1 MISAKLRSGFSNGG
15 LAKSGTQT
23 VATMAVFLLLSL
35 ISGVMTARLLGSSGR
50 GQIAAIVTIG
60 QTIGWAVSIG
70 CFQAIVFH
78 NSRSPAD
85 ARANVGT
92 WIAIAVPMG
101 LVGIVIGEL
110 IVGPLFKEQSAE
122 TVHLAR
128 LWILLIPLM
137 PISEALSGALVASR
151 DFAAANLLR
160 IMQQVI
166 TVSVYLVL
174 WLAGAFSVEAVMITQ
189 LIVVTSYLALLLVRT
204 HRRIGIHWPRRRL
217 ARSGLSYGFR
227 AQASNIGGQ
236 LNSRLDLF
244 IMPAFLVASQIGLY
258 AVAVSVS
265 ALIVSLAGSLT
276 MIVQP
281 VAASGG
287 PRSEW
292 QIAQM
297 FHATMLMGVL
307 LAIPVAVLAPWL
319 LEIVYSS
326 QFSGAAGALRLLAP
340 GAVLLAM
347 TNFVVSGLYGQN
359 RPATAGATQL
369 PGVAITLVG
378 LFLFL
383 RSGGIEAAALISS
396 ITYATSLIIAST
408 VYLNRAAIGWR
419 ELFDPRATASA
430 IAERVSTRFAN
441 GAEPS
446 SVPKA

>member
-1 MISAKLRSGFSNGG
+1 MIGRLRKGFTNGG

-23 VATMAVFLLLSL
+23 VATMAMFLVLSL

-50 GQIAAIVTIG
+50 GEIAAIVTIG

-78 NSRSPAD
+78 NSRNPDDS
-85 ARANVGT
+85 RANIGT

-101 LVGIVIGEL
+101 VIGVIAGEL
-110 IVGPLFKEQSAE
+110 IVGPLFREQSAQ

-151 DFAAANLLR
+151 DFAAANALR
-160 IMQQVI
+160 LMQQVI
-166 TVSVYLVL
+166 TVAVYLLL
-174 WLAGAFSVEAVMITQ
+174 WIADAFSVETVMLTQ
-189 LIVVTSYLALLLVRT
+189 LIVITSYLGLLLLRT

-236 LNSRLDLF
+236 LNARLDLF

-287 PRSEW
+287 SRSS
-292 QIAQM
+292 AQVAKM
-297 FHATMLMGVL
+297 FHATMLMGIM
-307 LAIPVAVLAPWL
+307 LAIPVALLAPWL
-319 LEIVYSS
+319 LELVYSS

-347 TNFVVSGLYGQN
+347 SNIVVSGLYGQN

-369 PGVAITLVG
+369 PGVVITVVG
-378 LFLFL
+378 LLLFL
-383 RSGGIEAAALISS
+383 RSGGIEAAALIST
-396 ITYATSLIIAST
+396 ITYATSLVIASA
-408 VYLNRAAIGWR
+408 VYLRQSEIDWRQLYDARETAAAIV
-419 ELFDPRATASA
+419 EQ
-430 IAERVSTRFAN
+430 VSIRLGH
-441 GAEPS
+441 GA
-446 SVPKA
+446 VPKPVSKT